1 MTRAALTQDLI
12 PGLERKG
19 FKTLPLD
26 TEDRKSAEI
35 KNAFPFGRM
44 IRTAGQDIH
53 LLEIQL
59 DKHNPQKFR
68 INFGKAPIGGINHP
82 HTGHIEAKD
91 IWVHYLPEYYEAYA
105 WPLFRVWLNSDAEK
119 LWPHIL
125 HQIDDALERG
135 TIGRFVRRIKA
146 YAPPTP

>member
-1 MTRAALTQDLI
+1 MIRAALTEDLI
-12 PGLERKG
+12 PSLARKG

-26 TEDRKSAEI
+26 SEDRKSTEI

-53 LLEIQL
+53 LLEIQI
-59 DKHNPQKFR
+59 DRHNPKKFR
-68 INFGKAPIGGINHP
+68 MNFGKAPTGGINHP

-105 WPLFRVWLNSDAEK
+105 WPLFRVWLNSDSEK

-125 HQIDDALERG
+125 DQIDEALEHSKV
-135 TIGRFVRRIKA
+135 GRFVRRIKA
-146 YAPPTP
+146 YAPPPP